1 MHHSKVGKQ
10 LLVGYISTC
19 FFSLKSYCRSTAFLY
34 FTIFLFMDFV
44 LYTEKKRGWRRWI
57 MYQKMHRIDRCLQI
71 NFKSPKKTVL
81 FFFYNYGNKLLHI
94 KLVVKKVFSAGHFN
108 FSHLHIHGYNIT
120 EKPSVRIYASQ
131 IPHLYNVLKSEWFC
145 AITTAII

>member
-19 FFSLKSYCRSTAFLY
+19 SFSLKSYCRSTAFLY
-34 FTIFLFMDFV
+34 FTIPLHGFCF

-57 MYQKMHRIDRCLQI
+57 MYQKMRIASTGVC
-71 NFKSPKKTVL
+71 KSILKALKNVL
-81 FFFYNYGNKLLHI
+81 FFFYNYGNKLFHI

-108 FSHLHIHGYNIT
+108 FSHLHIHGYNIIALKNHLLVGFT
-120 EKPSVRIYASQ
+120 LHKY
-131 IPHLYNVLKSEWFC
+131 HLYNVLKSEWFC
-145 AITTAII
+145 AII